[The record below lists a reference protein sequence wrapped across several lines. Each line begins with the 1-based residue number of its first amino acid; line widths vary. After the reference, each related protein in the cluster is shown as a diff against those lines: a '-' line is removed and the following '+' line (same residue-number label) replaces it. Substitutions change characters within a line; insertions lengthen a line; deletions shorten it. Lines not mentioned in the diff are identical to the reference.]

1 MVDRWAWP
9 AMIGIGFGVVAFL
22 AVLVPVLLVQQRRYG
37 RLDARRVLGAAALA
51 VYVVTLLAYTML
63 PLPSGDL
70 VQWCAAHGV
79 AGAELTPL
87 HSLDDVRRDTAG
99 LGLLATLR
107 SVAVLQVAFN
117 VLLFVPWGVLARRYL
132 GWGVVVSTVSALVAS
147 VGIETVQY
155 TGIFGLIPCS
165 YRVADVDD
173 VLANTL
179 GGLVGALVAPVV
191 LRWMPQSR
199 ALSAARL
206 EPRPVTFWR
215 RLLGMLTDLLAAF
228 ALGAAL
234 QLAYRAGVVATGHE
248 LPSATTWPDVLLG
261 TVVPAVL
268 VFFVPPWVGTGAS
281 LGQRAVWLEPR
292 WPDGAGGLRRGSLP
306 HRVARGYLLLGLYG
320 ALGVVEAVPPGDA
333 SNAWAG
339 TLQNVVALAALVGVA
354 ATRDRRGLACA
365 LTGAR
370 LVDARVPVDPDLP
383 DPARS
388 GRGPR

>member
-1 MVDRWAWP
+1 MVERWTWP
-9 AMIGIGFGVVAFL
+9 AAIGIGFGVAAFF

-70 VQWCAAHGV
+70 VAWCAAHGV
-79 AGAELTPL
+79 SGAELTPL
-87 HSLDDVRRDTAG
+87 HSLDDIRRDTAG
-99 LGLLATLR
+99 LGLAATLR

-132 GWGVVVSTVSALVAS
+132 GWGVAASTLSALVAS
-147 VGIETVQY
+147 VAVETVQY
-155 TGIFGLIPCS
+155 TGILGLIPCS

-179 GGLVGALVAPVV
+179 GGLAGALLAPVV

-199 ALSAARL
+199 ELAAARL

-215 RLLGMLTDLLAAF
+215 RFLGMVTDLLAAF
-228 ALGAAL
+228 VLGAAL
-234 QLAYRAGVVATGHE
+234 QLAYRVGMLASGRE
-248 LPSATTWPDVLLG
+248 LSSATTWADVLLG
-261 TVVPAVL
+261 TVLPAVV
-268 VFFVPPWVGTGAS
+268 VFLVPPWVGSGAS

-292 WPDGAGGLRRGSLP
+292 WPDGAGRLRRGSLP
-306 HRVARGYLLLGLYG
+306 RRVARGYLLLGLYG
-320 ALGVVEAVPPGDA
+320 ALSIVEAVPPGDA

-339 TLQNVVALAALVGVA
+339 ALQNVVLLAALVGVV

-365 LTGAR
+365 ITGAR
-370 LVDARVPVDPDLP
+370 LVDART
-383 DPARS
+383 PAS
-388 GRGPR
+388 TRG